1 MSKEIYRRYGFDK
14 LLFLATLAMVAFGL
28 IMVFSTSGHLGI
40 ENHNNSLHY
49 FIHQVLGA
57 AAGLTLLLLTL
68 TWSKPFYRNAV
79 FIYGLLTLTIGLL
92 ALALV
97 MPAINNTNR
106 WVHFFG
112 LRFQP
117 SELAKISLVLFLA
130 FYLDKKKND
139 LHNIRTLVL
148 PLGIIVLV
156 LLLIVKEPD
165 LGTSILVGVICAV
178 MLFVG
183 GVRMTHL
190 FLIGGSAAGLF
201 TLAILQAPS
210 YVQQRITSF
219 ISPGSSLQ
227 GAGYQAYQSKLALGS
242 GGIFGLS
249 IGQSTQ
255 KLHFLPYAH
264 TDYIYAIVGEET
276 GLLGAAGVL
285 LLFGIFLWRGLVI
298 ARRAP
303 DRFSQL
309 LATGLTM
316 GIGIQALLNI
326 SIVLGLVPTTGL
338 PLPLYS
344 FGRSSL
350 VCTLLGVSLLLHIS
364 QRKTTQRRK

>member
-1 MSKEIYRRYGFDK
+1 MSEEIYRRYGFDK

-28 IMVFSTSGHLGI
+28 VMVFSTSGHLGV
-40 ENHNNSLHY
+40 ENFNNSLHY
-49 FIHQVLGA
+49 FVHQVIGA
-57 AAGLTLLLLTL
+57 TAGVALLLFILA
-68 TWSKPFYRNAV
+68 WPKPFYRNAV
-79 FIYGLLTLTIGLL
+79 FVYGLLTLTVGLL

-106 WVHFFG
+106 WVHSFG

-130 FYLDKKKND
+130 YYLNKKKNALND
-139 LHNIRTLVL
+139 IRTLAL
-148 PLGIIVLV
+148 PLGIIGLV
-156 LLLIVKEPD
+156 LLLVVKEPD
-165 LGTSILVGVICAV
+165 LGTSILICVICAV

-183 GVRMTHL
+183 GVSLTRL
-190 FLIGGSAAGLF
+190 FLIGGGAAGLF
-201 TLAILQAPS
+201 ALAILQAPS

-219 ISPGSSLQ
+219 ISPGSNLQ

-242 GGIFGLS
+242 GGIFGQS

-264 TDYIYAIVGEET
+264 TDYIYAIVGEEM
-276 GLLGAAGVL
+276 GLLGTAGVL
-285 LLFGIFLWRGLVI
+285 LLFGVFIWRGLMI

-309 LATGLTM
+309 LAAGLTM

-338 PLPLYS
+338 PLPLFS

-350 VCTLLGVSLLLHIS
+350 ICTLLAVSLLLHIS